1 MAIRENEDGFN
12 PEYFCQDGC
21 GAIIYEDRLPWKMTD
36 RVKNMK
42 ADDMSAIFQKYLDEL
57 GVSATIGRQSVEFFG

>member
-1 MAIRENEDGFN
+1 
-12 PEYFCQDGC
+12 
-21 GAIIYEDRLPWKMTD
+21 MTD

>member
-1 MAIRENEDGFN
+1 MHILNYRVGF
-12 PEYFCQDGC
+12 
-21 GAIIYEDRLPWKMTD
+21 IYEDRLPWEMTD

-57 GVSATIGRQSVEFFG
+57 GISATIGRQSVEIFG